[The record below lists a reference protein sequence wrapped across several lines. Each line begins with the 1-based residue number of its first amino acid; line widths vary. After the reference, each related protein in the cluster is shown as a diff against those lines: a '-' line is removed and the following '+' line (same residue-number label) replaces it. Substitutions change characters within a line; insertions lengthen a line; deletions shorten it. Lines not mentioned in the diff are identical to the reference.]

1 MSVYALLNHLHIL
14 LAALSAL
21 GLLLRGYFRIVRNQ
35 PLLNPMLK
43 IGPHVI
49 DTLLIFT
56 GIALWLLLGYSLL
69 SWLGLKLLLVV
80 VYPTLAVLA
89 FRVRPRHPALGAALF
104 IAAVLVFAVI
114 IGLAIHKPL

>member
-1 MSVYALLNHLHIL
+1 MSIFALLNHLHIL

-49 DTLLIFT
+49 DTLLIFS

-69 SWLGLKLLLVV
+69 SWLGLKVLLVL
-80 VYPTLAVLA
+80 VYPALAVVA
-89 FRVRPRHPALGAALF
+89 FQIRPNRPRLGAALF
-104 IAAVLVFAVI
+104 IVAILVFAAI
-114 IGLAIHKPL
+114 IGLAVHKPL